1 MKFMSNKTKK
11 LMNHYKNEVINRN
24 IQGIQFIV
32 KYRTLKLPKSI
43 ELQIPKL
50 ISQIEYAIKNSNNR
64 VLPEHIKII
73 YYPINQKKQVPR
85 SNEKFQVDHV
95 NSGVTTIWGNSSNRE
110 IIIFRREEAVKV
122 LLHEL
127 LHVFE
132 YHCVQHFTLNSNDLV
147 CLGKTLELKQ
157 NWDEA
162 IVETWA
168 TILTNENIYKNRNMN
183 TEKIFSIF
191 QTAKILR
198 HYGFKNWNDFWTPN
212 RNTNQIIPSH
222 PSLFP
227 YYILK
232 SAFIN
237 DIELFKEKFN
247 FNIISKCN
255 TRTSSDIIPFLE
267 NKNWITKVDEAIEGY
282 NISNQLWKKTMR
294 MTYPNYTLLTKKNKM
309 KNKKTKKIWKTILKK
324 NIK

>member
-11 LMNHYKNEVINRN
+11 LMNHYKNEVINLN

-32 KYRTLKLPKSI
+32 KYRTFKLPKSI

-50 ISQIEYAIKNSNNR
+50 ISQIKYAIKNSNNR
-64 VLPEHIKII
+64 VSPEHIKII
-73 YYPINQKKQVPR
+73 YYPINQKKQVPN
-85 SNEKFQVDHV
+85 SNETFKVDHV
-95 NSGVTTIWGNSSNRE
+95 NSGVTSIWRNSQKRE

-132 YHCVQHFTLNSNDLV
+132 YHCVKHFTLNSNELI

-168 TILTNENIYKNRNMN
+168 AVLTNENIYKKRNMN

-198 HYGFKNWNDFWTPN
+198 HYGFNNWNEFWIPNSTP
-212 RNTNQIIPSH
+212 NQIIPSN

-237 DIELFKEKFN
+237 NLELFKETFN
-247 FNIISKCN
+247 FNSISKCN
-255 TRTSSDIIPFLE
+255 SRTSSDIIPFLE
-267 NKNWITKVDEAIEGY
+267 NKNWIAKVDKAIEEY
-282 NISNQLWKKTMR
+282 DISNQLWKKTMR
-294 MTYPNYTLLTKKNKM
+294 MTYPNYTFLTKKSKVE
-309 KNKKTKKIWKTILKK
+309 KKKKKKKWKKK
-324 NIK
+324 KKKKW